1 MKHPALSHSNTFP
14 ESIGTLDGIHV
25 LRSRQFE
32 VHGILHVAKL
42 TQIRIAID
50 GNMEASHNLNANNS
64 DLIDQAEQ
72 AMRES
77 NWPEALD
84 WWKQWWGAFPDLAND
99 TPDAMH
105 DRAVCHFHCNEKESA
120 LEWLNH
126 AATLQPDYG
135 YRYSSRGWMKQ
146 AMGDLNGAI
155 NDYKKAVELDPEDA
169 VTWNNLGLL
178 EEQMG
183 YRKEAKERYKVSDEL
198 REMLKERGIDPE
210 KVPHQSPV
218 IPPVDPTP
226 KGDDLRTAQPKV
238 WSEIKRAVWTKE
250 GRKELWAFVRNGFTL
265 GDS

>member
-1 MKHPALSHSNTFP
+1 
-14 ESIGTLDGIHV
+14 
-25 LRSRQFE
+25 
-32 VHGILHVAKL
+32 
-42 TQIRIAID
+42 
-50 GNMEASHNLNANNS
+50 MEASHDLNANNS
-64 DLIDQAEQ
+64 NLIDQAEQ

-84 WWKQWWGAFPDLAND
+84 CWKQWWGAFPDLANVN
-99 TPDAMH
+99 PDAMH

-120 LEWLNH
+120 LQWLNH

-155 NDYKKAVELDPEDA
+155 DDYKKAVELDPEDA

-178 EEQMG
+178 EEQLG

-210 KVPHQSPV
+210 NTAPQRLKD
-218 IPPVDPTP
+218 PPANPTSED
-226 KGDDLRTAQPKV
+226 DDLNTEQPKV